1 MRTVEEM
8 YEAVRGWELDA
19 GEDFLDYFSGKFNAP
34 NFMFWALG
42 KGYISNVQ
50 LQAWEAEAMSYS
62 DSEILFGDEEYSVVR
77 DDGDND
83 TYSELLKKAYTI
95 LAEFLASSA
104 TYQKRVEEFLSEC
117 RQVKFEDAL
126 KSFRHSNDRV
136 FFVFEDDRFD
146 LKRDTSLSVEIIAN
160 SKWYID
166 EKTY

>member
-1 MRTVEEM
+1 MRTVDEM

-19 GEDFLDYFSGKFNAP
+19 GEDFLDYFNGSFNAP

-42 KGYISNVQ
+42 KGYIDSVQ
-50 LQAWEAEAMSYS
+50 FQIWENEGRSFD
-62 DSEILFGDEEYSVVR
+62 DSGLLFGDEEYSVVL

-83 TYSELLKKAYTI
+83 KYAELLEKAYRI

-117 RQVKFEDAL
+117 KQVKFEEAL
-126 KSFRHSNDRV
+126 KQRHFKKV
-136 FFVFEDDRFD
+136 FFVFNDDRFD
-146 LKRDTSLSVEIIAN
+146 LEKDTPLTPDIIAK

-166 EKTY
+166 SKTD